1 MTCSRLAALACALI
15 ACLAVPAAAHADITV
30 GEDLSLRNAD
40 KSAGKNTQ
48 VDLHASFST
57 DDPLK
62 DLVVH
67 LPPGLVGNPQAVAK
81 CSQAQFTSDP
91 SGCPADSKVGT
102 TTVTTTLTP
111 ASGDVYNLVPS
122 PGEPARLGASVMN
135 GQIKQQV
142 AVVLRA
148 DGGLDTIIRDFPN
161 RDPEL
166 GILALA
172 VKALDLSLDKRF
184 MANPSSCGTATASVE
199 ATAYSG
205 ARGSRST
212 TYTTDNCGAL
222 PYAPVIA
229 ATLGATGPKGKE
241 RKPALTTVI
250 SVPAGHAATRT
261 TVVTLPER
269 MGVDVAGLGG
279 VCSLEQQ
286 AADACPEAAR
296 IGTVQA
302 RTPLLDAP
310 LSGPVYMAQVQG
322 QLLPGLRL
330 VLNGQVKLRLNGTID
345 LTGQAMRTA
354 FDGIPDTPLARLELT
369 FAAGGPLRVIGD
381 PCTGTVLRLSAA
393 MTGHNGAQVTAP
405 ARVLMAGCPITAGAR
420 LSPRK
425 RPALRLVVRKGRDAV
440 ALRQVL
446 IALPRGLR
454 AVARKGA
461 RVTADGRVLAR
472 QDVQL
477 SARTI
482 TIHAG
487 SAKTVT
493 VRLARGAV
501 RGRPR
506 GAFAIEGVRT
516 DDQRSTTRVRAARPR

>member
-1 MTCSRLAALACALI
+1 MTRSHLAALFAALI
-15 ACLAVPAAAHADITV
+15 ACLAAPAAAHADITV

-40 KSAGKNTQ
+40 RSAGKNTQ

-81 CSQAQFTSDP
+81 CSQAQFNADP
-91 SGCPADSKVGT
+91 SKCPVDSKVGT

-111 ASGDVYNLVPS
+111 ASGDVYNLVPN
-122 PGEPARLGASVMN
+122 PGEPARLGASVMG

-142 AVVLRA
+142 AVALRA

-166 GILALA
+166 GVLPLA

-184 MANPSSCGTATASVE
+184 MSNPSSCGTATASVE

-212 TYTTDNCGAL
+212 SYTTANCDTL

-229 ATLGATGPKGKE
+229 ATLGAAGPKGKE

-250 SVPAGHAATRT
+250 SVPAGHASTRT
-261 TVVTLPER
+261 TTVTLPER
-269 MGVDVAGLGG
+269 MGVDVAGLSA

-310 LSGPVYMAQVQG
+310 LSGPVYMAQVPG

-330 VLNGQVKLRLNGTID
+330 ALDGQVRLRLNGTID
-345 LTGQAMRTA
+345 LTGKAMVTR

-381 PCTGTVLRLSAA
+381 PCTGEVLRLSAG

-405 ARVLMAGCPITAGAR
+405 ARVIMAGCGITTSAR
-420 LSPRK
+420 LSRGQ
-425 RPALRLVVRKGRDAV
+425 RPSLRVVVRKGRDAV
-440 ALRQVL
+440 ALRQVR

-454 AVARKGA
+454 AVRGKQP

-472 QDVQL
+472 RDAQL
-477 SARTI
+477 SARTL

-493 VRLARGAV
+493 VRLARGAL
-501 RGRPR
+501 RGRPK
-506 GAFAIEGVRT
+506 GAFRVEAMRT
-516 DDQRSTTRVRAARPR
+516 NDQRSTARVKAAGPR